1 MSFSLKRAL
10 VGKPIETAH
19 AHHERLPKTTALAV
33 FASDAL
39 SSTAY
44 ATQEIMLALMLT
56 VSFASAAT
64 VGNLGYILPI
74 AIGIGVLLTI
84 VSVSYR
90 QTVYAY
96 PQGGGAYLVAKEN
109 LGQTTGLV
117 AAAALLIDYVLTV
130 AVSIAAGVAAIT
142 SAFPGLKNETIPLCF
157 VFITLVAILNLRGA
171 KESGTLFAIPTYLFI
186 VSMLVLLGAG
196 FFRHFNG
203 GLPAYAPLTAQLSG
217 SIENTH
223 LAQISVFL
231 LLRAF
236 ASGCTALTGIEA
248 ISDGVP
254 AFRAPESRN
263 AAITLVW
270 MSTILVTLFL
280 GITAL
285 AYLSR
290 TQPILTTVIENGQR
304 VLEIEHNHVA
314 DPQETLISVLA
325 RRTFEGTAF
334 AWFYYV
340 ISAGTALI
348 LILAANTAFQDFP
361 RLSSILSKD
370 RFMPRQ
376 FSNVGDRLVFNN
388 GIIALALF
396 SAVLV
401 WIFKGSVTALLA
413 LYAVGVFLSFTL
425 SQAGMVMHWR
435 KLKTPRWQ
443 ISAAVNATGAVAT
456 FIVMCIITVTKF
468 TGGAWMVIVAIPF
481 IVLLLRRIHAH
492 YQSVSQQLSLEN
504 YRPAQ
509 GLRHHVLVLAP
520 DIHRGVI
527 PALQYARTLSEDAKG
542 LHVANDA
549 AREKRVR
556 RRWTQW
562 SRGIP
567 LVVLDSPF
575 RSLVNPIVEYIERL
589 QKQEPNSI
597 VTLIVPEFVPKGWFP
612 KLLHGQAALLLS
624 VRLRYKKGVVV
635 VSVPYHIEGYV
646 PIPKGWENKTVTPH
660 EEVSVGQGH

>member
-1 MSFSLKRAL
+1 MSFSLKRFL
-10 VGKPIETAH
+10 VGKPIETAQ
-19 AHHERLPKTTALAV
+19 AHHERLPKVTALAV

-56 VSFASAAT
+56 VSFASTASLN
-64 VGNLGYILPI
+64 NLSHILPI

-84 VSVSYR
+84 VSISYR

-109 LGQTTGLV
+109 LGQTVGLV

-142 SAFPGLKNETIPLCF
+142 SAIPALKNDTVPLAFFFIAF
-157 VFITLVAILNLRGA
+157 VTILNLRGS

-186 VSMLVLLGAG
+186 ASMVVLLGVG
-196 FFRHFNG
+196 FFRYSTG
-203 GLPAYAPLTAQLSG
+203 TLAAYAPLTAQLSG
-217 SIENTH
+217 SIVNPH
-223 LAQISVFL
+223 VAQISIFL

-236 ASGCTALTGIEA
+236 ASGCTALAGIEA

-254 AFRAPESRN
+254 AFRAPEARN

-270 MSTILVTLFL
+270 MSSILVTLFL
-280 GITAL
+280 GITTL
-285 AYLSR
+285 AYLTK
-290 TQPILTTVIENGQR
+290 TQPILSTVIEGGQR
-304 VLEIEHNHVA
+304 VMEIEHNHVA

-325 RRTFEGTAF
+325 HRAFDGTLF
-334 AWFYYV
+334 SWFYYV
-340 ISAGTALI
+340 ISAGTAMI

-361 RLSSILSKD
+361 RLSSVLSKD

-376 FSNVGDRLVFNN
+376 FANLGDRLVFNN

-396 SAVLV
+396 SALLI

-435 KLKTPRWQ
+435 KLRSPRWQ
-443 ISAAVNATGAVAT
+443 VSAFVNGIGAICT
-456 FIVMCIITVTKF
+456 FIVMCIIALTKF
-468 TGGAWMVIVAIPF
+468 LGGAWMVIAAIPF
-481 IVLLLRRIHAH
+481 IVMLLRRINLH
-492 YQSVSQQLSLEN
+492 YQSVSQQLSLSD
-504 YRPAQ
+504 YRPSQAM
-509 GLRHHVLVLAP
+509 RHHVLVLAP

-527 PALQYARTLSEDAKG
+527 PALQYARSISEDAKG
-542 LHVANDA
+542 LHIATDPQ
-549 AREKRVR
+549 REKRVR
-556 RRWTQW
+556 KRWTQW

-567 LVVLDSPF
+567 LVVLDSPY
-575 RSLVNPIVEYIERL
+575 RSLVAPVVEYIERL

-597 VTLIVPEFVPKGWFP
+597 VTLVVPEFVPTGWFP

-624 VRLRYKKGVVV
+624 VKLRYMKGVVV
-635 VSVPYHIEGYV
+635 VSVPYHIEAYIEL
-646 PIPKGWENKTVTPH
+646 PANWENVTVTPY
-660 EEVSVGQGH
+660 EETPARAH